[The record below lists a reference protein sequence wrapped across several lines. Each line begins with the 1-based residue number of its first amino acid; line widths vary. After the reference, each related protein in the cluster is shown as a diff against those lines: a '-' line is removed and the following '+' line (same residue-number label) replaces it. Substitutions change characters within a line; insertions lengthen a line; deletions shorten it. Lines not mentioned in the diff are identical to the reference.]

1 MNYVMYNDYINIICL
16 VIFFVFFCF
25 ISYYLYTSQIRR
37 MKEGMENNSSTKTS
51 HSINSNE
58 YYDKL
63 KLSHNSLK
71 TKLNIPEYRTD
82 YENIIIEMHDYTDG
96 LMLNELLNVDPSN
109 ITNEKLHNMINNIN
123 NISSGK
129 ENLNKIMKYVDSN

>member
-37 MKEGMENNSSTKTS
+37 MKEGMENNNTKTS

-63 KLSHNSLK
+63 KISHNSLK
-71 TKLNIPEYRTD
+71 TKLNVPEYRTD

-109 ITNEKLHNMINNIN
+109 ITNEKLHSMITNIN

-129 ENLNKIMKYVDSN
+129 DNLNKIMKYVDSN

>member
-1 MNYVMYNDYINIICL
+1 MNYFMYNDYINIICL

-37 MKEGMENNSSTKTS
+37 IKEGMENNNTKTS
-51 HSINSNE
+51 HSTNSNE

-63 KLSHNSLK
+63 KLSHSNMK

-82 YENIIIEMHDYTDG
+82 YENIIIEMHDYTHG
-96 LMLNELLNVDPSN
+96 LMLHELLNIDPSN
-109 ITNEKLHNMINNIN
+109 ITNEKIHTMISNIN

-129 ENLNKIMKYVDSN
+129 DNLNKIMKYIDHN

>member
-1 MNYVMYNDYINIICL
+1 MYNDYINIICL

-37 MKEGMENNSSTKTS
+37 MKEGMENNNTKTS

-63 KLSHNSLK
+63 KISHNSLK
-71 TKLNIPEYRTD
+71 TKLNVPEYRTD

-109 ITNEKLHNMINNIN
+109 ITNEKLHSMITNIN

-129 ENLNKIMKYVDSN
+129 DNLNKIMKYVDSN

>member
-25 ISYYLYTSQIRR
+25 ISYFLYTSQIRR
-37 MKEGMENNSSTKTS
+37 IKEGMENNSTKTS

-63 KLSHNSLK
+63 KMSHNSLK

-109 ITNEKLHNMINNIN
+109 ITNDKLHNMISNIN
-123 NISSGK
+123 TISSGK
-129 ENLNKIMKYVDSN
+129 DNLNKIMKYVDNN

>member
-1 MNYVMYNDYINIICL
+1 
-16 VIFFVFFCF
+16 
-25 ISYYLYTSQIRR
+25 
-37 MKEGMENNSSTKTS
+37 MENDTTKTG

-82 YENIIIEMHDYTDG
+82 YENLIIEMHDYTDG

-109 ITNEKLHNMINNIN
+109 ITTDKLHGMLTNIN
-123 NISSGK
+123 NLSSGK
-129 ENLNKIMKYVDSN
+129 ENLNLIIPKIKKRLQSIIDLIFLFL

>member
-37 MKEGMENNSSTKTS
+37 IKEGMENNNTKTS

-63 KLSHNSLK
+63 KISHNSLK

-96 LMLNELLNVDPSN
+96 LMLNELLNIDPSN
-109 ITNEKLHNMINNIN
+109 ITNDKLHSMITNIN

-129 ENLNKIMKYVDSN
+129 DNLNKIMKYVDSN

>member
-16 VIFFVFFCF
+16 VIFFVLFCF
-25 ISYYLYTSQIRR
+25 ISYYLYTSQIRQI
-37 MKEGMENNSSTKTS
+37 KEGMKNNNTKTS

-63 KLSHNSLK
+63 KINHNNLK

-96 LMLNELLNVDPSN
+96 LMLNELLNIDPSN
-109 ITNEKLHNMINNIN
+109 ITNDKLYSIINNIN
-123 NISSGK
+123 KISSGK
-129 ENLNKIMKYVDSN
+129 ENLNKIMKYIDSN

>member
-25 ISYYLYTSQIRR
+25 ISYFLYTSQIRR
-37 MKEGMENNSSTKTS
+37 IKEGMENNSTKTS

-63 KLSHNSLK
+63 KMSHN
-71 TKLNIPEYRTD
+71 KLEEVADTD
-82 YENIIIEMHDYTDG
+82 
-96 LMLNELLNVDPSN
+96 ELYNGRKFYFIRN
-109 ITNEKLHNMINNIN
+109 TEA
-123 NISSGK
+123 
-129 ENLNKIMKYVDSN
+129 